1 VRYAAYGSNLHPLR
15 LSDRISSARLVGTSF
30 LSDWSLR
37 FHKRSLDESGKC
49 NIVSG
54 SNGIHIAIFDIN
66 RTDKTLLDRIEGLGS
81 GYTQISL
88 AVPEVGECMSYA
100 AEDSFVDDSLTP
112 YEWYKELVLL
122 GAREH
127 SFPTE
132 YLDDIEQVNAFKDP
146 DPRRN
151 AENWK
156 TVEMIRAGA

>member
-1 VRYAAYGSNLHPLR
+1 MRYAAYGSNLHPLR
-15 LSDRISSARLVGTSF
+15 LSGRLSSARLVGTSF

-37 FHKRSLDESGKC
+37 FHKRSLDKSGKC

-54 SNGIHIAIFDIN
+54 GNGIHIAIFDIS

-100 AEDSFVDDSLTP
+100 AEGSFVDDSLVP

-122 GAREH
+122 GARAH
-127 SFPTE
+127 SFPTK
-132 YLDDIEQVNAFKDP
+132 YLDDIERVIAAKDP

-151 AENWK
+151 AEQWK
-156 TVEMIRAGA
+156 TVDMIKA